1 MDLSTWCFVLIYIGY
16 QSADDSLQWDVE
28 SILEFDSKGANAPM
42 GHSGPSSKL
51 LFLIGTTYEDWMG
64 FQFTFVPKSILVIM

>member
-28 SILEFDSKGANAPM
+28 SILEFDSKGAGTPM
-42 GHSGPSSKL
+42 GLSGP
-51 LFLIGTTYEDWMG
+51 
-64 FQFTFVPKSILVIM
+64 